1 MRKNMHVVC
10 FDIDGTLI
18 ASAGFDGELY
28 EQAVWDVVGV
38 NVNPDWSQYKNVS
51 DSGILEEILESIP
64 DAEERHHLGR
74 RVQSAFVNRT
84 KEYVERNTH
93 HIREIP
99 GAKVLVE
106 TLREFPNVSIC
117 IATGG
122 WVETAKL
129 KLRAIGIDPAKIPM
143 ATCSDAVKRTDIMRI
158 AESRATRGLVTR
170 RTYFGDGY
178 WDKKAAEEL
187 GYDFVAIGGR
197 VDHHVSFQ
205 DLQDLEAILGQLR
218 V

>member
-1 MRKNMHVVC
+1 MHVVC

-18 ASAGFDGELY
+18 ASADFDGDLY
-28 EQAVWDVVGV
+28 EQAVRNVLGV
-38 NVNPDWSQYKNVS
+38 DLNPDWSQYKNVS

-64 DAEERHHLGR
+64 DSEERTHLGR
-74 RVQSAFVNRT
+74 RVQSAFVKSTNQ
-84 KEYVERNTH
+84 YFERNPSL
-93 HIREIP
+93 IREIP
-99 GAKVLVE
+99 GAKALVE

-122 WVETAKL
+122 WAETAKL
-129 KLRAIGIDPAKIPM
+129 KLRAIGLDPTKIPM
-143 ATCSDAVKRTDIMRI
+143 ATSSDAVKRTDIMRL
-158 AESRATRGLVTR
+158 AELRATQRSVTR
-170 RTYFGDGY
+170 RTYFGDGQ
-178 WDKKAAEEL
+178 WDKKAAAEL

-197 VDHHVSFQ
+197 VDHHVAFQ